1 MSQPSSLLSDQL
13 LRSFHERAPVYDRE
27 NRFFGEDFE
36 DLRKA
41 GYVRMAVPRELGGLG
56 LSFAACMRETR
67 RLAYWA
73 PATALGVNMH
83 TYWCGVA
90 SQIRSSGDSS
100 CDWMLEA
107 AGKGAV
113 FAAGHAE
120 IGHDLPV
127 LLSTTRAERVAGGYR
142 FTGRKSFGSLSP
154 VWSFLGLHGMDAT
167 DPKAPK
173 IVHGFMSRDAEGYRI
188 EPTWD
193 VLGMRATRSDDTILE
208 GVFIPDEHISRVVPA
223 GAAGVDLFVLSI
235 FAWALLGFA
244 NIYYALGRRALDLTL
259 ESLGKRTSLAVSGS
273 MAHHPAMQH
282 GVAEMVMEL
291 EALEPLIDRTTEA
304 WSTGV
309 DHGGLWPSKIVTTK
323 YRAAEGVWR
332 VVDTAMELSGGAGMF
347 KKNELERLFRD
358 ARAGRFHPGN
368 SALTHEIVAKTALG
382 IDLDGSPRWG

>member
-1 MSQPSSLLSDQL
+1 MTDPLPVLSDEL

-27 NRFFGEDFE
+27 NRFCSEDFE
-36 DLRKA
+36 DLRGA
-41 GYVRMAVPRELGGLG
+41 GYLRMAVPRDLGGLG
-56 LSFAACMRETR
+56 LSFADCMRETR
-67 RLAYWA
+67 SLAYWA

-90 SQIRSSGDSS
+90 SQVRRSGDSS
-100 CDWMLEA
+100 CDWILEA
-107 AGKGAV
+107 AGQGAV

-120 IGHDLPV
+120 AGHDLPV

-142 FTGRKSFGSLSP
+142 FTGRKSFGSLTP
-154 VWSFLGLHGMDAT
+154 VWTFLGVHGMDAT

-173 IVHGFMSRDAEGYRI
+173 IVHGFLRRDAEGYRI

-208 GVFIPDEHISRVVPA
+208 SAFIPDDRISRVVPA
-223 GAAGVDLFVLSI
+223 GAAGIDLFVLSI

-244 NIYYALGRRALDLTL
+244 HVYSALGRRVLTLTL
-259 ESLGKRTSLAVSGS
+259 ESLKKRTSLAVSGS

-291 EALEPLIDRTTEA
+291 EALEALIDRTTA
-304 WSTGV
+304 DWSMGV
-309 DHGGLWPSKIVTTK
+309 DHGGRWPSIIMATK
-323 YRAAEGVWR
+323 HRATEGVWK

-358 ARAGRFHPGN
+358 ARAGRFHPAN
-368 SALTHEIVAKTALG
+368 SALTHEVVAKTALG
-382 IDLDGSPRWG
+382 INLDEPPRWG